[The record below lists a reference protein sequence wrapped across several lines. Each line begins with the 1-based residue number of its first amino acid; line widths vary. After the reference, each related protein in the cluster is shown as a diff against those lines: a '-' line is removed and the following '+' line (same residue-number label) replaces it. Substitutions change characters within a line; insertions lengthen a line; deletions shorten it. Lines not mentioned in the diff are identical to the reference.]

1 MNKILEINFS
11 GWTATPRLPFIIS
24 GNALCMPM
32 PSYSIILGIIGCC
45 LGRFVSPSEVKI
57 GFRYDY
63 DTISNDIETRR
74 RLCFDGKRIKVHDK
88 GSDAYQ
94 REFHTNPVLTLWIDR
109 IDWKC
114 YFDNPV
120 GTPSLGRSQDLLKIT
135 SVKMKDITSID
146 EGYLKGCMIPFDEN
160 NIIPGQ
166 LMQFAEAY
174 EENASVESGRFSIAS
189 TTFVAIYSKGDGIKV
204 KNKNLYKTIEDNSKS
219 FYLHTFYG
227 S

>member
-1 MNKILEINFS
+1 
-11 GWTATPRLPFIIS
+11 
-24 GNALCMPM
+24 
-32 PSYSIILGIIGCC
+32 
-45 LGRFVSPSEVKI
+45 
-57 GFRYDY
+57 
-63 DTISNDIETRR
+63 
-74 RLCFDGKRIKVHDK
+74 
-88 GSDAYQ
+88 
-94 REFHTNPVLTLWIDR
+94 
-109 IDWKC
+109 
-114 YFDNPV
+114 
-120 GTPSLGRSQDLLKIT
+120 
-135 SVKMKDITSID
+135 MKAITSID